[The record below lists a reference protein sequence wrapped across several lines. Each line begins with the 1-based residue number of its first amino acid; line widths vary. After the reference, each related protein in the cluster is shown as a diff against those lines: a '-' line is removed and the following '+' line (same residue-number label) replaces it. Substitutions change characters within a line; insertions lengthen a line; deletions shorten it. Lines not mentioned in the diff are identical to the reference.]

1 MMASSL
7 KESDRKLSCQDEF
20 IWECQTND
28 DPWDPK
34 QTAEWTPYSDTK
46 SSTIEEAYKHGSKE
60 ICVDENYVID
70 LRHYVQ
76 QHINDLQRQRP
87 VRRRRCRLRS
97 TIPINKENEYESSR
111 RERFSSP
118 LELVSS
124 RSATG
129 DITYYGSSFVH
140 TWLVMFTKG
149 KMKVTFD
156 AIFPVLV
163 KGLIKEGQ
171 TDTKNEMPDIETML
185 SEVEKE
191 TYGKSSEQ
199 RMNRLQ
205 DCCAKLY
212 TKGCYI
218 YRVVNAALRDDDR
231 TKLYTLGPFCYLLFN
246 YIGRRF
252 KDNSSIRNRLRRF
265 LRPNEIKSMILYR
278 GDRNSGNTVEEYRQ
292 AAGDH
297 SKYFKW
303 LPFVSTSSDRSVA
316 EEFAV
321 DVLYIIEMRSYLSNE
336 DQFTDLTTISDYDY
350 EKEILLLPGVQF
362 QVDKVEFDNEKGL
375 HLVYINI
382 NSSYVSKLK

>member
-1 MMASSL
+1 
-7 KESDRKLSCQDEF
+7 
-20 IWECQTND
+20 
-28 DPWDPK
+28 
-34 QTAEWTPYSDTK
+34 
-46 SSTIEEAYKHGSKE
+46 
-60 ICVDENYVID
+60 
-70 LRHYVQ
+70 
-76 QHINDLQRQRP
+76 
-87 VRRRRCRLRS
+87 LRS

-124 RSATG
+124 HSSTG

-156 AIFPVLV
+156 AILPVLV

-246 YIGRRF
+246 YIGRRL